1 MQHLLH
7 NSFPIHAVWTAKR
20 KSLTIPGDDQ
30 LTTFSTDAVIHV
42 LLVAFSFLVLSI
54 SILAY
59 IERRSTRYLFLT
71 LAFTFLTLSQ
81 FVELVETLF
90 LSSQLILIPSTGI
103 HLSHFFDF
111 LMLSS
116 FSFALLT
123 RPGENLASG

>member
-1 MQHLLH
+1 
-7 NSFPIHAVWTAKR
+7 
-20 KSLTIPGDDQ
+20 
-30 LTTFSTDAVIHV
+30 V

-59 IERRSTRYLFLT
+59 GERRSTRYLSLS

-81 FVELVETLF
+81 IVELVETLF
-90 LSSQLILIPSTGI
+90 LSSQLILIPATGI

-116 FSFALLT
+116 FSLALLT
-123 RPGENLASG
+123 RPGENLGSGK